1 MELITAESG
10 YILQFD
16 TLFTMAIASLVILI
30 GIQIRKKSV
39 ILARYCLPV
48 ALIGGVFVVLTRIVL
63 YLYFNIEVSFDISL
77 KSYLFLAFFATIGL
91 SAGISLIKQGEMALF
106 FCIVACWVMSI
117 IQNVVGIGLAFWYG
131 IHPTFGVIAGAT
143 SLVGGHGP
151 ALAFG
156 SLLES
161 RGIAGAEAVGLAAAT
176 YGLLAASFLGAPLGT
191 HLISHHNL
199 KIELTNAPAYPK
211 PFSDMENNELFDPT
225 KFLRMFTI
233 VLVCMAFGCWIGK
246 QLNVTLNNSSSILLR
261 NLEFPEYIWVMLLAV
276 IIRNVGDAVH
286 VFKGCADSLGLI
298 LNLSLR
304 YAIALVVMSL
314 SVTKLHDIAMPIT
327 VILFTQ
333 TLIVVFVTKY
343 TIFNL
348 LGKDYDAAV
357 ICSGLCGIFLG
368 ASHSAM
374 SNISTVC
381 ECHNKVYSHK
391 AFLVISLCGAVFVD
405 IFMLPFSSICI
416 SILLL

>member
-1 MELITAESG
+1 MELKAAGSG
-10 YILQFD
+10 HILHFD

-30 GIQIRKKSV
+30 GIHIRKKSV
-39 ILARYCLPV
+39 ILEHFCLPV
-48 ALIGGVFVVLTRIVL
+48 ALVGGVFVVLARIVL
-63 YLYFNIEVSFDISL
+63 YLYFNIEVAFDISL
-77 KSYLFLAFFATIGL
+77 KPYFFLAFFATVGL
-91 SAGISLIKQGEMALF
+91 SAGISLIRHGEMALF
-106 FCIVACWVMSI
+106 FCIAACWVMSI
-117 IQNVVGIGLAFWYG
+117 IQNVVGIGLAFLFG
-131 IHPTFGVIAGAT
+131 IHPTFGVLAGAT

-161 RGIAGAEAVGLAAAT
+161 RGIAGAEAVGLTAAT
-176 YGLLAASFLGAPLGT
+176 YGLLAASFLGAPLGKR
-191 HLISHHNL
+191 LIASHNL
-199 KIELTNAPAYPK
+199 KIETTNVPVYPK
-211 PFSDMENNELFDPT
+211 HFGDIENKEFFDPT

-233 VLVCMAFGCWIGK
+233 VLVCMAFGYWIGE
-246 QLNVTLNNSSSILLR
+246 QFNITLNNSPSALLR
-261 NLEFPEYIWVMLLAV
+261 NLKFPEYIWVMLLAV
-276 IIRNVGDAVH
+276 IIRNVGDAVS

-314 SVTKLHDIAMPIT
+314 NVTALHDIAIPIT
-327 VILFTQ
+327 VILFAQ
-333 TLIVVFVTKY
+333 TIIVVLVTKY
-343 TIFNL
+343 TLFNL

-357 ICSGLCGIFLG
+357 ICSGLCGILLG

-381 ECHNKVYSHK
+381 EQHNKVYSHK